1 MHAGTS
7 LASVCIQAQAGH
19 GGLSVSSLFAGSQRA
34 RRLHL
39 MVDTGL
45 GREGVR
51 IQEVPEVTA
60 AILAKPHWSLEG
72 LYTHWCCP
80 LESQHLLRNG
90 AFSKANRMA
99 AQV

>member
-1 MHAGTS
+1 
-7 LASVCIQAQAGH
+7 ASITVSV
-19 GGLSVSSLFAGSQRA
+19 LSKAWLEEALRWPPCASKL
-34 RRLHL
+34 RLHL

-80 LESQHLLRNG
+80 YDPLEMHRSHMIF
-90 AFSKANRMA
+90 A
-99 AQV
+99 